1 MTVAKSL
8 PHLWQKVRKLL
19 IPKLFLS
26 YSCIFGKKASAN
38 GAIAAAIGTFV
49 FSLLMLYLFPEISFI
64 NRMGY
69 VFLLCA
75 LIIVIFGLVCP
86 NTKLANT
93 IELNAKLFRTTTLFK
108 ILSILIL
115 AILCVIYYIFW

>member
-1 MTVAKSL
+1 M
-8 PHLWQKVRKLL
+8 
-19 IPKLFLS
+19 PKRRRF
-26 YSCIFGKKASAN
+26 FWKKASAN